1 MTSLFLL
8 LVVAF
13 AAAWFARF
21 SETSREGRAFVV
33 DGDSLQIGEER
44 IRLDGIDA
52 PELRQACRRSS
63 GEFDCG
69 RQSRNHL
76 RDLINGRRV
85 NCIGWEYDRYDRLLA
100 ECRVGETDLNRRMVA
115 DGWATAYGGYE
126 AEEAEA
132 RRQGDGMWAGDF
144 DTPRQW
150 RVDHP
155 YSETEE
161 EAGRQL
167 LATLR
172 RWLSNA
178 FSLVR
183 DAAGNMISSI
193 AGKEGE

>member
-1 MTSLFLL
+1 MTSLLVLL
-8 LVVAF
+8 IVAF

-21 SETSREGRAFVV
+21 SETSHEGRAFVV

-52 PELRQACRRSS
+52 PELRQTCGRSS

-76 RDLINGRRV
+76 RDLINGRCV
-85 NCIGWEYDRYDRLLA
+85 NCIGWEYDKYDRLLA
-100 ECRVGETDLNRRMVA
+100 VCRVGETDLNRRMVA
-115 DGWATAYGGYE
+115 DGWATAYDGYH
-126 AEEAEA
+126 AEEADA
-132 RRQGDGMWAGDF
+132 RRRNAGLWAWEF
-144 DTPRQW
+144 DPPSQW

-167 LATLR
+167 LVTLHV
-172 RWLSNA
+172 WLSDA
-178 FSLVR
+178 FNWARNRVR
-183 DAAGNMISSI
+183 TMLSSAANG
-193 AGKEGE
+193 EGQ